1 MTTSCRSPECPPG
14 ENKSLK
20 KNSQEVTAIAIVETV
35 DSLFQSLHARR
46 RTLDP
51 VPSRRA
57 LIKESKHAAKE
68 TPAFVNHQVTHDRDH
83 RNANEYSHGRV
94 AQSFWQRE
102 GEQQGC
108 GAGENKQDDGE
119 TVEDVFDCE
128 R

>member
-20 KNSQEVTAIAIVETV
+20 KNRQEVTAIAIIETV

-57 LIKESKHAAKE
+57 LIKKSKHAAKE
-68 TPAFVNHQVTHDRDH
+68 APAFVNYQVTHDRNH
-83 RNANEYSHGRV
+83 RDTNEYCHGRV
-94 AQSFWQRE
+94 AQRFWQRE
-102 GEQQGC
+102 GEQQSRG
-108 GAGENKQDDGE
+108 
-119 TVEDVFDCE
+119 
-128 R
+128 